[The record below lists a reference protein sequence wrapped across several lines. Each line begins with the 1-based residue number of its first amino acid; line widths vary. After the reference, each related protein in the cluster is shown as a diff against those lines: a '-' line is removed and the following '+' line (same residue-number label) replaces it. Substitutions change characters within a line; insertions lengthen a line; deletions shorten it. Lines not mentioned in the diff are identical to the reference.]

1 MIRCAGSFGGE
12 VAFVD
17 FDDNVVGRSSIGHGC
32 TVRLESLLFGCK
44 KIKKV
49 QGGQKGGKL
58 SRQNPLRGNWFLRFS
73 QTCFVYGAFFKNT
86 FKKKRSARGGA
97 KINSLLI
104 SGLLTT
110 AQSWEAWGRRRNL
123 PRHLFRGWGE
133 DRRSERVGHWRS
145 TRVSLPQEIVSPRHL
160 E

>member
-1 MIRCAGSFGGE
+1 MMIRCAGSFGGE

-104 SGLLTT
+104 SGLL
-110 AQSWEAWGRRRNL
+110 QLPNLGKLGGGGEIYLDICFGGEGKIEEASELAIGEAL
-123 PRHLFRGWGE
+123 VFRFLK
-133 DRRSERVGHWRS
+133 R
-145 TRVSLPQEIVSPRHL
+145 
-160 E
+160 